1 MSTHPKFAV
10 AIDIGGT
17 KIAGALVDS
26 DGNVVASKTQ
36 HPNWSV
42 PTPKT
47 GGKDVA
53 KAVASIAALVKEKTL
68 EMGIPVVGVGIGS
81 AGVIDPNG
89 RFIRSATDA
98 IPGWSGTQLADIVEA
113 ATGLPTIIENDVH
126 AHARGEAWLGAGAGY
141 ESVLM
146 VAVGTG
152 IGGAYTLNGE
162 IVRGATGLAGHVGHI
177 VTRFGIG
184 HECSCGVDG
193 HLEAIAS
200 GPGMVRW
207 ANQLG
212 ANVSDGLDLE
222 RQADTGTGIAYQVI
236 TDAATATGEII
247 AGLVNSLDPEIVILG
262 GGMAGAGDVYWE
274 PLRAAYTAQ
283 LMPALKHVP
292 LVAATLGA
300 AAPQAGAAALA
311 FKHFATVC
319 GEKTV

>member
-1 MSTHPKFAV
+1 MSNHLPVAV

-26 DGNVVASKTQ
+26 DGNVVASKKDYPT
-36 HPNWSV
+36 WSA

-47 GGKDVA
+47 GGEAVA
-53 KAVASIAALVKEKTL
+53 NKVASIAALVTEKAM
-68 EMGIPVVGVGIGS
+68 EMGRAPIGCGIGS
-81 AGVIDPNG
+81 AGVIDPSG

-113 ATGLPTIIENDVH
+113 TTNLPTIIENDVH

-141 ESVLM
+141 KAVLM

-152 IGGAYTLNGE
+152 IGGAFTFNGE

-177 VTRFGIG
+177 ITPYGRG

-193 HLEAIAS
+193 HLESIAA
-200 GPGMVRW
+200 GPSMVRW
-207 ANQLG
+207 ANQRG
-212 ANVSDGLDLE
+212 ATVTDGIDLE
-222 RQADTGTGIAYQVI
+222 RQAEAGQTIPLETL

-247 AGLVNSLDPEIVILG
+247 AGLVNCLDPEIVILG
-262 GGMAGAGDVYWE
+262 GGMAAAGEVYWG
-274 PLRAAYTAQ
+274 PLRSAYQAQ
-283 LMPALKHVP
+283 LMPALKEVP
-292 LVAATLGA
+292 LVPAALGG

-311 FKHFATVC
+311 FTHFQA
-319 GEKTV
+319 

>member
-1 MSTHPKFAV
+1 MNNQLPVAV

-26 DGNVVASKTQ
+26 DGNVVASKKEN
-36 HPNWSV
+36 PSWSA

-47 GGKDVA
+47 GGQDVA
-53 KAVASIAALVKEKTL
+53 NTVATIAALVKEKANQL
-68 EMGIPVVGVGIGS
+68 GNPAVGVGIGS
-81 AGVIDPNG
+81 AGVIDPGG

-98 IPGWSGTQLADIVEA
+98 IPGWTGTQLADIVEA

-126 AHARGEAWLGAGAGY
+126 AHARGEAWLGAGAGHK
-141 ESVLM
+141 SVLM

-162 IVRGATGLAGHVGHI
+162 IVRGATGLSGHVGHI
-177 VTRFGIG
+177 ITPFGRG

-212 ANVSDGLDLE
+212 ATVADGLDLE
-222 RQADTGTGIAYQVI
+222 RQAETGSGIAYEVI
-236 TDAATATGEII
+236 TNAATATGEII

-262 GGMAGAGDVYWE
+262 GGMAGAGDVYWQ
-274 PLRAAYTAQ
+274 PLRNAYTAQ

-292 LVAATLGA
+292 LVAATLGG
-300 AAPQAGAAALA
+300 AAPQTGAAALA
-311 FKHFATVC
+311 FAHFAKNPHIV
-319 GEKTV
+319 